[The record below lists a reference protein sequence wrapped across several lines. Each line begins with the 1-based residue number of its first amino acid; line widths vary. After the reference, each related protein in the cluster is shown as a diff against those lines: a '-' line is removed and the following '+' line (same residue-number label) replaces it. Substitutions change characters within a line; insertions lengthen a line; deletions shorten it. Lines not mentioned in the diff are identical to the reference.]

1 MYPMK
6 KSGHNTPRFLVTVV
20 ASTDAPKPQPKRNS
34 YLWANYIVVD
44 DMDQRC
50 PVIEG

>member
-1 MYPMK
+1 MK
-6 KSGHNTPRFLVTVV
+6 KGIRDTPRFQITVV
-20 ASTDAPKPQPKRNS
+20 ASTDAPKQQPKRNS
-34 YLWANYIVVD
+34 YLWASYIVVD